1 MEIIDTE
8 FGKLPPRTNF
18 VLSKSDRDESGLLE
32 EKLLY
37 GVQDIMDILKFNKE
51 EAKIAEFLFIIRK
64 QGKAIKDKINEKIAE
79 NSMPIG
85 NVIDLLPRTLPA
97 YEKNRV
103 ENMIKLRGRYKLDM
117 DWIKLK
123 SNLTIQLQ
131 DLISYRLNP
140 NIVKSIRIPVKFVVT
155 KFKNLFEKLKQI
167 KNVDG
172 YKNVV
177 IIKNEVNTM
186 VSNFFQN
193 TIFKLSLEEQYE
205 YLVTCFPRIY
215 MDEDDAD
222 DEQFI
227 TGFGTFVNDT
237 IQRLYKRYTDYY
249 DNQRIMLSSVVKG
262 NPYIRILKA
271 GTILYRGTPR
281 CSIHK
286 NNTEPTFL
294 YFTHN
299 PFVALLYA
307 TPKGL
312 SEDLGQI
319 NVHEVQTD
327 LRILDFSNYRTID
340 YIIRLLI
347 SLNAPNDVIKSIVF
361 GWFNEGNI
369 WMNSYHKKKMDN
381 RNAIKSHS
389 EIKRHSDTAY
399 DFLLSEWICSNGFNG
414 YIGLGVKKGNGEVFH
429 DEVMLC
435 NPSNKKKMKYL
446 GDLDKEY
453 INYNLGGCQSDW
465 YKVL

>member
-37 GVQDIMDILKFNKE
+37 GVQDIIDILKFNKE
-51 EAKIAEFLFIIRK
+51 EAKIGEFLFIIRK
-64 QGKAIKDKINEKIAE
+64 QGEAIKEKINQKIAE
-79 NSMPIG
+79 DTMPVENIK
-85 NVIDLLPRTLPA
+85 DLLPKHVLGVVQNIVKKEMIQRAIQKHGRYRL
-97 YEKNRV
+97 
-103 ENMIKLRGRYKLDM
+103 NMIDV
-117 DWIKLK
+117 
-123 SNLTIQLQ
+123 NLTN
-131 DLISYRLNP
+131 LISYRLHP
-140 NIVKSIRIPVKFVVT
+140 NIVKSIRIPVKFVV
-155 KFKNLFEKLKQI
+155 KKLKNLFGKLKQI